1 MRRGVRFEITTYR
14 SEAYDRTSRNPEVS
28 YGESLDEDL
37 PRRDFTIN
45 AMAVS
50 VPQHVF
56 VDLFGGLAD
65 LGAQGAAHAR
75 VAGGLLRRRPAAHP
89 SGGPVRRRSGRS
101 PPIRRWSRR

>member
-1 MRRGVRFEITTYR
+1 MRFEITTYR

-37 PRRDFTIN
+37 SRRDFTIN

-65 LGAQGAAHAR
+65 LGAKVLRTPGSPEDSFDDDPLRILRAAR
-75 VAGGLLRRRPAAHP
+75 FVAALGVTA
-89 SGGPVRRRSGRS
+89 
-101 PPIRRWSRR
+101 